1 MSISSLFER
10 LGAPLANSRWS
21 WGSVDSR
28 KGRVFLR
35 AWQDE
40 SVLVAGKRYVKL
52 AHHLRYANEPE
63 NLGYRERVQ
72 QLDAARGGLQA
83 YVIMCKAKDV
93 KARPRTIE
101 SYNDKDV
108 FQIGELIEIE
118 GNEWGEIVDRI
129 PIRNLS

>member
-1 MSISSLFER
+1 M
-10 LGAPLANSRWS
+10 
-21 WGSVDSR
+21 
-28 KGRVFLR
+28 
-35 AWQDE
+35 
-40 SVLVAGKRYVKL
+40 KL
-52 AHHLRYANEPE
+52 AHHQRYANEPE

-93 KARPRTIE
+93 KVRPRSIE